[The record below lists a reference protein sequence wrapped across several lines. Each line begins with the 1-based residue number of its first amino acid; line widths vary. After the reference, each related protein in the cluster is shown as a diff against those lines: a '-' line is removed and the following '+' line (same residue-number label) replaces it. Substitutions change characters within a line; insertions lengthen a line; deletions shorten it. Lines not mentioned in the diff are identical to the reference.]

1 MGELETKFRARAP
14 KLRARDVEEINGLF
28 PAYFFRRKSTGE
40 VWTTCCRRYAV
51 LEPEAALWQ
60 APHVSEEVYRRGH
73 WLDLHNKQRCPF
85 CGQLGTV
92 KDLKYTGRRENLTAW
107 RRFALLR
114 WDGKALWAECFEAK
128 KEYGYL
134 DLLTSAPVAKAY
146 SLYRFGKDAVECVID
161 QYGRGSGSLETHR
174 YAELGKR
181 TVDHPFWISTE
192 GRDYRVIGLDA
203 LEKSPVRYCRGEVW
217 ARRQSEIVKFLH
229 TAYAYPRQVELLMK
243 AGMEQVVFDL
253 AVRGVRHCAVLDWTA
268 EPKRAFRVPPEVVKE
283 FLALDPSAR
292 DIAKLELWKSLN
304 RKGKVSLREVLE
316 AWLILGDKS
325 RMAFARKW
333 GAEPMRLWRYLDG
346 QNHCMPGQMWAAWR
360 DYVEAGQAIGLNL
373 YRDDVLFPKDL
384 SAAHDDAVERRRRKQ
399 QAEWE
404 RQNRERQ
411 RERAREA
418 RRVKAN
424 EEQYAEYRKKLE
436 KRYGWEAE
444 GFRITV
450 PRDKE
455 EIVREGIELKHCVGG
470 YADRHIQRKTVI
482 LFMRKVRRPDTP
494 WLTIEMNG
502 TELVQI
508 HGYKNEG
515 AYSAKRIAP
524 DPREVYRAF
533 LDRWLAWVAAGS
545 RRKKDGT
552 PIEAKE
558 RIAAG
563 PQVPG
568 NDEKGDAA

>member
-28 PAYFFRRKSTGE
+28 PAYFFRRKRTGE
-40 VWTTCCRRYAV
+40 VWTTCCRRNAV
-51 LEPEAALWQ
+51 LGPEAALWQ
-60 APHVSEEVYRRGH
+60 EPHVSEEVYRWGTGH
-73 WLDLHNKQRCPF
+73 DLHDKQLCPF
-85 CGQLGTV
+85 CGRLGTV

-114 WDGKALWAECFEAK
+114 WDGKALWVECFEAK
-128 KEYGYL
+128 KDYGAIAL
-134 DLLTSAPVAKAY
+134 MTCAPAVKAY
-146 SLYRFGKDAVECVID
+146 SLYRFGRDAVEYIID
-161 QYGRGSGSLETHR
+161 QYGRGSGKLEKRR
-174 YAELGKR
+174 YADLGKG
-181 TVDHPFWISTE
+181 TVDHPFWVSME

-203 LEKSPVRYCRGEVW
+203 LDKSPVRYCRGEVW
-217 ARRQSEIVKFLH
+217 AGRQFEIVKFLH
-229 TAYAYPRQVELLMK
+229 AAYAYPRQVELLMK
-243 AGMEQVVFDL
+243 AGMEQVVWDL
-253 AVRGVRHCAVLDWTA
+253 AIRGVRHYTVLDWTA

-283 FLALDPSAR
+283 FLALEPAAR
-292 DIAKLELWKSLN
+292 DIGKLELWKSMN
-304 RKGKVSLREVLE
+304 RKGKASIREVLE
-316 AWLILGDKS
+316 AWPILGD
-325 RMAFARKW
+325 RTRLAFARKW
-333 GAEPMRLWRYLDG
+333 GAEPLRLWRYLDG
-346 QNHCMPGQMWAAWR
+346 QNHCMPGQMWGAWR

-384 SAAHDDAVERRRRKQ
+384 AAAHDDAVKRRRRKE
-399 QAEWE
+399 QAEWD
-404 RQNRERQ
+404 RQKRERQ

-418 RRVKAN
+418 RRAKAN

-436 KRYGWEAE
+436 KRYGWEADS
-444 GFRITV
+444 FRITV

-470 YADRHIQRKTVI
+470 YADRHVQRKTVI
-482 LFMRKVRRPDTP
+482 LFMRRAAHPEKP

-502 TELVQI
+502 AELVQI

-515 AYSAKRIAP
+515 AYSKKRIAP
-524 DPREVYRAF
+524 DPREVYREF

-558 RIAAG
+558 RIAEG
-563 PQVPG
+563 PQAPR